1 MGEWGVSLLPLL
13 PLYSTNC
20 ALYCPLVEVHLI
32 KATGIRLSGQFV
44 HLILDN
50 SISHMII
57 MIAVIQ
63 INTKGISCHCFG
75 SFTWVS
81 RNPFRCLCVCLD
93 SLPDPGSDRHAG
105 GAGDFLWAAAP
116 EAAEEDVL
124 REEGEAA
131 GPPCHF
137 GAWPSVLYY
146 GIQESC
152 GPQWGQNPSVCQCHY
167 SGLSQ
172 WWPHDRL
179 NVTHTHTLKND
190 NVKAWGN
197 VSTTLEQ
204 ADHKS

>member
-1 MGEWGVSLLPLL
+1 MTTV
-13 PLYSTNC
+13 T
-20 ALYCPLVEVHLI
+20 
-32 KATGIRLSGQFV
+32 
-44 HLILDN
+44 
-50 SISHMII
+50 
-57 MIAVIQ
+57 Q

-75 SFTWVS
+75 SFTCS
-81 RNPFRCLCVCLD
+81 SCNTFRYLCVCLV

-124 REEGEAA
+124 REEGEAT

-146 GIQESC
+146 SIQESC
-152 GPQWGQNPSVCQCHY
+152 SPQWGQNPSVCQCHN

-179 NVTHTHTLKND
+179 NVTHTHWK
-190 NVKAWGN
+190 
-197 VSTTLEQ
+197 TTMWKCGVLWTRLWNRLIISLNFRNSENF
-204 ADHKS
+204 KF